1 MQRSLLILSASV
13 LLVAC
18 EGSKSPWSTSTQAT
32 SGVSDVNGKPV
43 EAAAPGVK
51 FSWDKDAP
59 AEAPKAVVAAPLEA
73 PKDANKA
80 RVLEVREDS
89 GLISLLRS
97 DKPDVK
103 ARLQLVKDGKALLVE
118 VVKVSDNN
126 EIIANIIPNQE
137 KAPKLAAGDEVACG
151 VLAAAAQ

>member
-59 AEAPKAVVAAPLEA
+59 AEAPKAAVAAALEA

-80 RVLEVREDS
+80 RVLEVREGS

-118 VVKVSDNN
+118 VVRVSDKN

>member
-1 MQRSLLILSASV
+1 MQRSLLILSASF

-18 EGSKSPWSTSTQAT
+18 QSKSPWAASSQTT
-32 SGVSDVNGKPV
+32 SGVSDVNGKAV

-59 AEAPKAVVAAPLEA
+59 AEAPKAAAAAVIEA

-80 RVLEVREDS
+80 RVVEVRES
-89 GLISLLRS
+89 AGLISLLRS

-118 VVKVSDNN
+118 VVRVSDKN

-137 KAPKLAAGDEVACG
+137 KAPKLASGDEVACG